1 MFGAVMWVVDQL
13 RALTQTWRRVR
24 VLVHQDADGVP
35 VVDVATGIPVVCMK

>member
-24 VLVHQDADGVP
+24 VLVHQDVDGVP